1 MSTEYVTLVR
11 DWVAAWTNGD
21 PADLGDLQMFAP
33 EVVYEDNIL
42 PDHHGE
48 TYRGHE
54 GIRKAWARAIEPWE
68 SIEGGLEWIKGA
80 GDDVV
85 TCHRGRMRGKGS
97 GLPTTKAGG
106 LDTTMRSR

>member
-11 DWVAAWTNGD
+11 DCVAAWTNGD

-48 TYRGHE
+48 TYRGRT
-54 GIRKAWARAIEPWE
+54 RKAWARARFQ
-68 SIEGGLEWIKGA
+68 EGK
-80 GDDVV
+80 VV
-85 TCHRGRMRGKGS
+85 FWKSYRQAQCRTDHQRPPHRKT
-97 GLPTTKAGG
+97 L
-106 LDTTMRSR
+106 SRRHADRQLGPS